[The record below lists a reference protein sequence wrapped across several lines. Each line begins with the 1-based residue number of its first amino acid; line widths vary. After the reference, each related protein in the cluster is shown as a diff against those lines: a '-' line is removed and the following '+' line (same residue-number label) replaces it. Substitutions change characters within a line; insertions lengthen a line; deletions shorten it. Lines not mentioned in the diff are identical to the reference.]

1 MLSICIISLAA
12 MMMPSQL
19 AAKSWL
25 VEGPKEGS
33 KQTCHN
39 DVCTCNG
46 KIEGIS
52 ISSTSSSVTN
62 KSEECQT
69 YYLEPCSLDLDG
81 SNIAKIKLATSSIGN
96 LSQDLENGFGYALR
110 VTDKQYLPNGD
121 EYYGIL
127 PMDLQNEKLQ
137 KINFDNVKDLSID
150 LCPTQ
155 HIIYNDTLADFHRI
169 QKLKLTGKNA
179 TMNIYSPGIL
189 AHMDA
194 LTSLRIINVKLETVS
209 IGEFCNLQSIDEAVL
224 TFTHPSVIDG
234 FNCQNVPCEEPC
246 LESLVTAD
254 LTGNEISKI
263 DFSLKLYFPNIEE
276 LLLSRNLLTK
286 VDEGVFT
293 DLTRL
298 KKLDLSLNKITFVH
312 RLAFSNI
319 PNLRSLDLAYNGI
332 KILDFILFKRL
343 PELSNLSL
351 AYNKMQHVDG
361 TYFPNSIEELQLQGN
376 NISMFTGKAF
386 LSRRRRY
393 FRLLNISYNNL
404 RTFTKEAITS
414 CDETSC
420 RAETKLDLMIDG
432 NR

>member
-1 MLSICIISLAA
+1 MVMTMS
-12 MMMPSQL
+12 SQV

-33 KQTCHN
+33 KQTCRN

-62 KSEECQT
+62 RSEECQT

-81 SNIAKIKLATSSIGN
+81 SNIERIKLSTSFIGN

-137 KINFDNVKDLSID
+137 KINFVNVKDLSID

-169 QKLKLTGKNA
+169 QKLKISGKNA
-179 TMNIYSPGIL
+179 TMNIYSSGFL
-189 AHMDA
+189 AHME
-194 LTSLRIINVKLETVS
+194 SLSSLKIINVKLEAVS
-209 IGEFCNLQSIDEAVL
+209 IGEFCNLQSLDEVIL
-224 TFTHPSVIDG
+224 TFTHASVING
-234 FNCQNVPCEEPC
+234 FNCRNVSCEGPC
-246 LESLVTAD
+246 LESLVTAN
-254 LTGNEISKI
+254 LIGNDISKI
-263 DFSLKLYFPNIEE
+263 DFSLKLFFPNIEE
-276 LLLSRNLLTK
+276 LLLSRNLLTR

-298 KKLDLSLNKITFVH
+298 KKLDLSLNKIASVH
-312 RLAFSNI
+312 RLAFSNM
-319 PNLRSLDLAYNGI
+319 PNLRTLNLAYNGI
-332 KILDFILFKRL
+332 TKLDFSLFQKL
-343 PELSNLSL
+343 PELANLSL

-361 TYFPNSIEELQLQGN
+361 TYFPNSIEEIQLQGN
-376 NISMFTGKAF
+376 NISTFSGKAF

-393 FRLLNISYNNL
+393 FRLLDITHNNL
-404 RTFTKEAITS
+404 RSFTKEAITS